1 MSQLMSAHGANFDG
15 MFLQMMIQHH
25 QGALEMAKTEQ
36 VEGVNPA
43 ARKLANQIEVAQT
56 AEIAQMQQMLR

>member
-1 MSQLMSAHGANFDG
+1 
-15 MFLQMMIQHH
+15 
-25 QGALEMAKTEQ
+25 MAKTEQ